1 MLLTGTRQELLE
13 THKLTKERMGRETHM
28 LRRDLRSCD
37 ERIQKIQTIKMME
50 GIFICAAPHCLK
62 SFLKRSEF
70 ESHINESHADLL
82 QPNAEKEDGNESE
95 SQSVKQSGASEST
108 ARAPPRPVI
117 SPGSNSQIHD
127 REDKTR
133 RQQPREPPPSRP
145 NVQPKQPQSFGQVQN
160 HPSELQPD
168 NNRPQGFDRLGP
180 QNRFHQ
186 QGFDT
191 QGGPQQESGQFPDK
205 QQGILSENQFPEYP
219 PMHSLQTPNFA
230 VPVNTNP
237 MLNPPP
243 PFGYPPFQTEGGQPF
258 YGAPYEMTRQDSASE
273 VGAEQ
278 GSLLGFPPVQAGGV
292 NFSGNYAQPWN
303 GGGFVGAPFEH
314 PHSGHGMLDGFAN
327 ASDSHGKAAFHQGDY
342 GRNSGGLLLNPP
354 PLANKGMEQAQSGNA
369 MDPRDGKGILAPQPM
384 PLPPPPPPPPHQ
396 SQLKRKFYPESSRDG
411 QGYGWQHENRDSY
424 GSGQD

>member
-1 MLLTGTRQELLE
+1 MPLVEY
-13 THKLTKERMGRETHM
+13 
-28 LRRDLRSCD
+28 SCD

-82 QPNAEKEDGNESE
+82 EPNAEKEDGNEAD
-95 SQSVKQSGASEST
+95 SQSVKQPTASDST
-108 ARAPPRPVI
+108 VRAPPRPVF
-117 SPGSNSQIHD
+117 SPGSNSQLHD
-127 REDKTR
+127 RDDKTR
-133 RQQPREPPPSRP
+133 RQQPREPPSSRTSA
-145 NVQPKQPQSFGQVQN
+145 QPKQPPGFGQVPN

-168 NNRPQGFDRLGP
+168 NGRPQGFDRLGP

-191 QGGPQQESGQFPDK
+191 QQESGQFPDK
-205 QQGILSENQFPEYP
+205 QQGILSENPFPEYP
-219 PMHSLQTPNFA
+219 PMHSIQPPNFA

-258 YGAPYEMTRQDSASE
+258 YGAPFEMTRQESASE

-292 NFSGNYAQPWN
+292 NFSATYGQPWN
-303 GGGFVGAPFEH
+303 AGFVGAPFEH
-314 PHSGHGMLDGFAN
+314 PHSGHGVLEGFAN
-327 ASDSHGKAAFHQGDY
+327 TSDSHGKVAFHQGDY
-342 GRNSGGLLLNPP
+342 GRNPP
-354 PLANKGMEQAQSGNA
+354 PHLANKGMEQVQSGNV

-384 PLPPPPPPPPHQ
+384 TLPPPPPPPPHP
-396 SQLKRKFYPESSRDG
+396 SQLKRKFYPEASRDG
-411 QGYGWQHENRDSY
+411 QGYGWQHENRDSF